1 LHHILT
7 RHEALDDVIV
17 GGDLSG
23 NTVDHDSG
31 GGDGFGLGGLGGV
44 LVHCLNILHH
54 PGQTSSFFLSF
65 F

>member
-7 RHEALDDVIV
+7 RHEVLDDVIV

-31 GGDGFGLGGLGGV
+31 GGDGFGLGGLGGLGGV
-44 LVHCLNILHH
+44 LVHYGEHIRPSH
-54 PGQTSSFFLSF
+54 
-65 F
+65 